1 MDERIDLADVKK
13 RLEDAFQGNVRL
25 VFWEDEGSDYAEAI
39 ESIQLEGATILNATH
54 HEMAVKRRVLR
65 QEPEG
70 RFVLYRSGGAPD
82 PYTDLILDLKLQAR
96 PFVCSMEGMWAEE
109 CGIPVELASTISDHA
124 AFFKSKERRQML
136 AKSGLLKDTVESLR
150 FALCAVTL
158 RSSDSIA
165 RDAARSMAARAIIEW
180 SREDEVALRAISAAG
195 LAQTFWS
202 AMREHLGYA
211 PSAGSEPSVG
221 DMAFR
226 MLEGMCGDIV
236 DDEGKADPAESSKV
250 LGDLARTVQRRPV
263 FDYVVHEYEDAVAA
277 AIPEDA
283 RTPEL
288 LADVDAIPQ
297 IDQWILMFFLNAEME
312 SGLDLTLLENVW
324 ARRQYMLFA
333 VRYRHHYEALI
344 ALARFERAYNDY
356 RGSCGNAEGLAG
368 LLSSYAGSWHE
379 VDRRY
384 REFFLACKRM
394 GETRFRKAL
403 KPAEAKM
410 LKSYDEFLS
419 DLTNR
424 WQTHLMDEGGWP
436 PASVPSQDG
445 FFHDR
450 VELAFPQADRSN
462 RLAVIISDALRY
474 EAGKD
479 LAERLSASKAAG
491 LAGKISVSCDAAVCM
506 LPSYTQL
513 GMAAL
518 LPAGT
523 LEIDP
528 ASCRVLKDGKPTD
541 GLQNRGTLIASAV
554 EGARALSAE
563 KMLEK
568 GSVNLEDVPLA
579 FVYHNVIDK
588 TGDARDSEGRT
599 FEAVDDAC
607 DEIEKLVQ
615 ILLRAGCG
623 KVIVTADHGFLYQQQ
638 EPESYAYSDVP
649 ELSKTVA
656 GQADAARSRRFAVGA
671 GLPEDSSLLSFQ
683 AKTLSLKGDYEV
695 VMPRG
700 ITRLRLQ
707 GSGARFVHGG
717 ASAQEDVIPIV
728 TVEATGAHEEAT
740 QPTGVEGFTTGRP
753 VITGPSVS
761 VYVYQTKPCGSGVS
775 PLTVRVGVY
784 DKDKEGTLLCT
795 HERELELSSTSD
807 DPEQRKTR
815 VTLRLTD
822 EVDDHPSA
830 WLRISAKVGSTTR
843 YQTAWQKEYSVNR
856 AFGSDF

>member
-1 MDERIDLADVKK
+1 
-13 RLEDAFQGNVRL
+13 
-25 VFWEDEGSDYAEAI
+25 
-39 ESIQLEGATILNATH
+39 
-54 HEMAVKRRVLR
+54 
-65 QEPEG
+65 
-70 RFVLYRSGGAPD
+70 
-82 PYTDLILDLKLQAR
+82 
-96 PFVCSMEGMWAEE
+96 
-109 CGIPVELASTISDHA
+109 
-124 AFFKSKERRQML
+124 ML
-136 AKSGLLKDTVESLR
+136 AKSGLPKDTAESLR
-150 FALCAVTL
+150 FALCAVAL
-158 RSSDSIA
+158 RSTDSIV

-180 SREDEVALRAISAAG
+180 SREDESALRIISAAG

-211 PSAGSEPSVG
+211 LSAGSEPSVG
-221 DMAFR
+221 DMSFR

-236 DDEGKADPAESSKV
+236 EDEGKADSAESSKV
-250 LGDLARTVQRRPV
+250 LGDLARTAQTRPA
-263 FDYVVHEYEDAVAA
+263 FDYVVHEYKDAVAA

-333 VRYRHHYEALI
+333 DRYRHHYGALL

-356 RGSCGNAEGLAG
+356 KGSCGNAEGLAG
-368 LLSSYAGSWHE
+368 LFAGYIASWHE
-379 VDRRY
+379 VDRHY

-403 KPAEAKM
+403 APAEAKIM
-410 LKSYDEFLS
+410 KRYDEFLS

-424 WQTHLMDEGGWP
+424 WQTHLMDEERWP
-436 PASVPSQDG
+436 PASVPSQEC

-450 VELAFPQADRSN
+450 VELAFPQADRSH
-462 RLAVIISDALRY
+462 RLAVVISDALRY

-479 LAERLSASKAAG
+479 LAERLSASRAAG

-541 GLQNRGTLIASAV
+541 GLQNRGSLIAPAI

-568 GSVNLEDVPLA
+568 GSVDLEGVPLA

-607 DEIEKLVQ
+607 DEIEKLIQ

-638 EPESYAYSDVP
+638 EPESYVYSDVP

-656 GQADAARSRRFAVGA
+656 GQADAARSRRFAVGT
-671 GLPEDSSLLSFQ
+671 GLPEDDSLLSYE
-683 AKTLSLKGDYEV
+683 AKELSLKGDYEV

-728 TVEATGAHEEAT
+728 TVETTGSHEEAT

-795 HERELELSSTSD
+795 HERELELSSTSE

-822 EVDDHPSA
+822 EVDDHSSA